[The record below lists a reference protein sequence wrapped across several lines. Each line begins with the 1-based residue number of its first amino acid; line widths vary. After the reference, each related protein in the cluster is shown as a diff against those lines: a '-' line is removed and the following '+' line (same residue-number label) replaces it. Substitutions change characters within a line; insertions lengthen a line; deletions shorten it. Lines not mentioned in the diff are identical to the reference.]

1 MKMKGIDM
9 IKAKEL
15 DFDYAALEPVISK
28 ETFLFHHDKHYI
40 GYINK
45 TNELIQNSDMADLG
59 LEEIVLRASSD
70 MVYQTLFNNAA
81 QIYNHEIYFS
91 SLTDKPEQKE
101 VPSVLMEKIIKDF
114 GSFEALK
121 QELIDKGTKLFGSGY
136 VWLVEKLGVLKVEA
150 LPNAETPLT
159 EGFTNA
165 LMAIDVW
172 EHAYYLDHQNLRAEY
187 LSKVVH
193 ECLNW
198 AFVAE
203 NYQKIK
209 GE

>member
-1 MKMKGIDM
+1 M

-15 DFDYAALEPVISK
+15 EFSYDSLEPVISK
-28 ETFLFHHDKHYI
+28 ETFFYHHDKHYV

-45 TNELIQNSDMADLG
+45 TNELIQHSDMENLS
-59 LEEIVLRASSD
+59 LENIILRAAGD
-70 MVYQTLFNNAA
+70 TLYTVLFNNAA
-81 QIYNHEIYFS
+81 QVYNHEIYFS
-91 SLTDKPEQKE
+91 SLTDDPKKKE
-101 VPSVLMEKIIKDF
+101 VPSFLMEKIMKDF
-114 GSFEALK
+114 GSFDVLK
-121 QELIDKGTKLFGSGY
+121 QELIDKGVKLFGSGY
-136 VWLVEKLGVLKVEA
+136 VWLVEERGVLKVITSS
-150 LPNAETPLT
+150 NAETPLT
-159 EGFTNA
+159 KGFTNA

-198 AFVAE
+198 SFVAQ
-203 NYQKIK
+203 NYQKVK

>member
-1 MKMKGIDM
+1 M
-9 IKAKEL
+9 IESKEL
-15 DFDYAALEPVISK
+15 EFPYDSLEPVIFK
-28 ETFLFHHDKHYI
+28 ETFSFHHDKHYI
-40 GYINK
+40 GYVNK
-45 TNELIQNSDMADLG
+45 VNELIQHTDMKDLK

-81 QIYNHEIYFS
+81 QVYNHEVYFS
-91 SLTDKPEQKE
+91 SLTNDPQKKE
-101 VPSVLMEKIIKDF
+101 VPSFLMEQIIKDF

-121 QELIDKGTKLFGSGY
+121 AELIDKGVKLFGSGY
-136 VWLVEKLGVLKVEA
+136 VWLVEKLGVLKVETSS
-150 LPNAETPLT
+150 NADTPLT
-159 EGFTNA
+159 EGFTNV

-172 EHAYYLDHQNLRAEY
+172 EHAYYLDYQNLRASY

-198 AFVAE
+198 AFVAQ
-203 NYQKIK
+203 NYRKAK